1 MDCSAKAWH
10 RHCDGSRCL
19 RDALHR
25 NGCRTFP
32 ASPPN
37 LFHAVKHLPLG
48 INGIA
53 IVTLIVI
60 VAGITTSSVERRV
73 SAEVRRLHED
83 LERGVA
89 GLDFQGELAET
100 NIQIPITF
108 ITAHGE
114 HSRLGMVAFR
124 GRQIGV
130 AVIVLQSGQ
139 ISPLAE
145 FRLPSTMT
153 HEAMVRESGPRER
166 R

>member
-1 MDCSAKAWH
+1 M
-10 RHCDGSRCL
+10 
-19 RDALHR
+19 
-25 NGCRTFP
+25 
-32 ASPPN
+32 
-37 LFHAVKHLPLG
+37 
-48 INGIA
+48 
-53 IVTLIVI
+53 TLIVL

-73 SAEVRRLHED
+73 SAEVRRLNGD

-114 HSRLGMVAFR
+114 HSRFGTVAFL
-124 GRQIGV
+124 GRQIGA

-153 HEAMVRESGPRER
+153 HEEMVRASGPRER